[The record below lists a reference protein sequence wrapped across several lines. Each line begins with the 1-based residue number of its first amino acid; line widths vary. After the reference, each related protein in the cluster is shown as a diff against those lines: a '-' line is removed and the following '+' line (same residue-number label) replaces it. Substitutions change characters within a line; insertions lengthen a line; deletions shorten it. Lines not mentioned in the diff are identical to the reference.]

1 MVPVSSLVKK
11 TIKGKQYYYIVDSK
25 RIDGKP
31 KIVNQVYIGSVEA
44 VIESLKESKAA
55 VTPVYSEVLDFGA
68 IAALYDV
75 AQRLDV
81 VGRIDAIAPKRNQG
95 LSVGTYL
102 LIAAINR
109 AVNPLAKAGIEKWY
123 AGTILSKLIPVSKNQ
138 LDSRRFWD
146 NMDRLSEDDMAA
158 FEAGFVPFLI
168 KEYQLDTK
176 CLVYDATN
184 FFTYINT
191 SNEKSE
197 LAKRGHCKAKRND
210 LRIIG
215 LSLMLSGEDEI
226 PLFYETYEGNRPDSK
241 QFAVAVTN
249 LKRRYKDMFGTDPDI
264 TLVFDRG
271 NNSADNVSLL
281 YNEKGEAFFHYV
293 GGLKANQC
301 KELYDIRKQDY
312 KELVGEEFG
321 QTKACR
327 KRIEAFGREITAV
340 ITDNPELTRGQLQG
354 VLENCRKCCIKLEE
368 YQEKLQKWESGDIKK
383 GKKPTRVSAEKK
395 VADILS
401 GEYMK
406 RLFSIEWFEE
416 EKRTYPYFSY
426 CVSEEKLAEL
436 EEHDLGKSVLF
447 TDHDEW
453 SNEQIVHAYRS
464 AWRIEAAF
472 RQMKNPEHLTV
483 RPLWHWTDQK
493 IKVHIF
499 CCILAYRL
507 CCILKRELRNKG
519 IAMGINELLER
530 LSDKKQ
536 VISYYQKKRG
546 LRESHSTTLGD
557 PVTEEIVKLQGLEQY
572 ILKS

>member
-1 MVPVSSLVKK
+1 MSSLVKK

-25 RIDGKP
+25 RVDGKP
-31 KIVNQVYIGSVEA
+31 KIVNQIYIGPVESV
-44 VIESLKESKAA
+44 ISSLKESKVA
-55 VTPVYSEVLDFGA
+55 VAPAYSTVLEFGA
-68 IAALYDV
+68 VSALYDV

-81 VGRIDAIAPKRNQG
+81 VGRIDAIAPKRKQG

-109 AVNPLAKAGIEKWY
+109 AVSPASKSGLEAWY
-123 AGTILSKLIPVSKNQ
+123 SKTILSKLIPASKSQ

-146 NMDRLSEDDMAA
+146 SMDRWSDHDMET
-158 FEAGFVPFLI
+158 FEASFVPFLV

-184 FFTYINT
+184 FFTYIDTANK
-191 SNEKSE
+191 KSD
-197 LAKRGHCKAKRND
+197 LAKRGHSKEKRND

-241 QFAVAVTN
+241 QFAAAVKK
-249 LKRRYKDMFGTDPDI
+249 LKERYKNMFGNDPDI

-271 NNSADNVSLL
+271 NNSEDNIDLL
-281 YNEKGEAFFHYV
+281 YDEDETAFFHYV
-293 GGLKANQC
+293 GGLKASQC
-301 KELYDIRKQDY
+301 KELYDIPKMDY
-312 KELVGEEFG
+312 KDLDGKEFG
-321 QTKACR
+321 QTKAYR
-327 KRIEAFGREITAV
+327 KQVHAFGREVTAV
-340 ITDNPELTRGQLQG
+340 ITENPELARGQMQG
-354 VLENCRKCCIKLEE
+354 VLINREKCRQKLEE
-368 YQEKLQKWESGDIKK
+368 YQEKLRKWENGEIKR
-383 GKKPTRVSAEKK
+383 GKKPTKDSALKQVK
-395 VADILS
+395 NILS
-401 GEYMK
+401 IEYME
-406 RLFSIEWFEE
+406 RLFLIEWSEGEE
-416 EKRTYPYFSY
+416 RHYPYFHFSLPD
-426 CVSEEKLAEL
+426 EKLAEL

-447 TDHDEW
+447 TDHDDW
-453 SNEQIVHAYRS
+453 SDERIVHAYRS

-472 RQMKNPEHLTV
+472 RQMKDTDHLSV

-507 CCILKRELRNKG
+507 CCILKRELRCKG
-519 IAMGINELLER
+519 IDIGMNQLLEK

-546 LRESHSTTLGD
+546 LRESYSATIGD
-557 PVTEEIVKLQGLEQY
+557 DITEEIIKLQGLETY
-572 ILKS
+572 LLKS